1 MIALFHFLE
10 EETNIKKN
18 VEAWLKKPHLGMI
31 SLFTAGD
38 KHFYQFVEDIKKE
51 TGINLNIWGSSP
63 YEVTHFKSGY
73 LGIKPDF
80 FSKGVYSR
88 GILKQLN

>member
-1 MIALFHFLE
+1 
-10 EETNIKKN
+10 
-18 VEAWLKKPHLGMI
+18 MI

-63 YEVTHFKSGY
+63 FEITHFKSGF

-80 FSKGVYSR
+80 F
-88 GILKQLN
+88 